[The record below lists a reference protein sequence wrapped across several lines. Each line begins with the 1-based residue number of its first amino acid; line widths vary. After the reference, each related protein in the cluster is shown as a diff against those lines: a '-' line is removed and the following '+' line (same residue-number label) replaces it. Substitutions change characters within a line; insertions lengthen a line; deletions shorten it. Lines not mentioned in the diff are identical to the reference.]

1 MMQLAVI
8 QQGSTWAVLKDG
20 APVQVGLR
28 RSDAIALAE
37 RLSFEAEEAE
47 AVELLVQDYT
57 GELKA
62 TYSGGE

>member
-1 MMQLAVI
+1 VIQLAVI
-8 QQGSTWAVLKDG
+8 QQGAAWAVLKNG
-20 APVQVGLR
+20 SPVQEGLR

-57 GELKA
+57 GELRT

>member
-1 MMQLAVI
+1 VVQLAVI
-8 QQGSTWAVLKDG
+8 QQGAAWAVLMNG
-20 APVQVGLR
+20 SPVKEGLR